1 MTLDIP
7 IDVCPVTV
15 RMRRPVRRLEV
26 WWPILR
32 MDQWAKLLFNQ
43 KPQLLLGGQVPDPQ
57 GKWKKLY
64 YDFWSVY
71 QNIHGDHP
79 IFSRKDVDMGTCLPY
94 MIHGDEGRGQ
104 LKRPYLVVSWQL
116 LIGHNGLQA
125 TNDSGYHGVYS
136 GDRHFLFLFHE
147 WCHFKPLSQWNL
159 ANPWWKKFRHSFTS
173 RFLFSGVSSHL
184 YYQDW
189 TVDDLLGE
197 LAKQAI
203 DAYEVGVLE
212 PWIEYSQRFFK
223 NLTEWLII
231 DIVHMCTY

>member
-1 MTLDIP
+1 MVPFRMLYIFVTELVEYHCRLCEGETHEQAQHGLSPKKNACRIIRSLINKTDGMTLDIP

-159 ANPWWKKFRHSFTS
+159 ANP
-173 RFLFSGVSSHL
+173 
-184 YYQDW
+184 
-189 TVDDLLGE
+189 
-197 LAKQAI
+197 
-203 DAYEVGVLE
+203 
-212 PWIEYSQRFFK
+212 
-223 NLTEWLII
+223 
-231 DIVHMCTY
+231 